1 MQEGVCVIPQFTFEC
16 GAALD
21 HMRVGY
27 TTHGSCNSRRDN
39 AILVTH
45 GTSANRHT
53 FDPYIG
59 PGRAFDT
66 ERYYVVAVDAIG
78 GGASSSPRDGLGVDF
93 PRHTIR
99 DMVRAQHHLVSH
111 ELNLPGLL
119 ATGGYSMGA
128 FQALCRDPLGDG
140 THGAEPGRR
149 GVEGASLCRGKDSR
163 VSFAVV
169 AYVRSLQSGPPR
181 P

>member
-1 MQEGVCVIPQFTFEC
+1 MAEDDQDIAARIERLFVIPSKSCAGFELEASVLRAT
-16 GAALD
+16 GLEFPAAG
-21 HMRVGY
+21 V
-27 TTHGSCNSRRDN
+27 
-39 AILVTH
+39 
-45 GTSANRHT
+45 
-53 FDPYIG
+53 
-59 PGRAFDT
+59 
-66 ERYYVVAVDAIG
+66 ERFRPNVLLSGLEAHDEERLDAIG
-78 GGASSSPRDGLGVDF
+78 GGASSSPRVGLGVDF

-149 GVEGASLCRGKDSR
+149 GVEGASLCRGKDFR

-169 AYVRSLQSGPPR
+169 AYVRSLQLGPPR